1 MFRGCQIRCRSRIY
15 LLQNMER
22 NSTWLHLSSVLILGS
37 STKQSSPL
45 SPVSNGA
52 NPTINMNNKQGSHNL
67 QASSTVSNMSQVTS
81 NKIEPSIRKHNA
93 GSSNDGNMETTQA
106 SDVLERARAAIAS
119 AERAT
124 AELVNVKFGSYKLGE
139 GKS

>member
-1 MFRGCQIRCRSRIY
+1 
-15 LLQNMER
+15 MER
-22 NSTWLHLSSVLILGS
+22 NSTWLHLSFILILG

-67 QASSTVSNMSQVTS
+67 QASGTVSNMSQVTS

-93 GSSNDGNMETTQA
+93 GSSTDGNMETTQA
-106 SDVLERARAAIAS
+106 SDVLERARTAIAS
-119 AERAT
+119 AERA
-124 AELVNVKFGSYKLGE
+124 AVELANVKFGSFKLGE
-139 GKS
+139 GES